1 MLRQQLEPVVKSAA
15 PQSHGLRKVLVGFGL
30 LLGILFS
37 ILIVVVV
44 TNSFENVKQEDPLV
58 TDKEDP
64 PGEWDHKI
72 TEMRETE
79 EFILSLGPHIA
90 RLKYSVLNLELP
102 DRFGRRLFS
111 EELEYN
117 DLSAGGEK
125 KKTDE
130 QKSFAAKR
138 FDWSIASS
146 ISTND
151 PGSLSLWQP
160 FLKDVDY
167 FEHAKF
173 YLIRAKKT
181 GDEHRI
187 RWQADMGFQ
196 GLAQMKNGQ
205 LAWIHGSIDS
215 QWRPDENVDIRKNS
229 ESPQLLTKF
238 ILKEFHTWE
247 IPQTMFSEVLDAVLP
262 DEKALKHVRRS
273 RQEEYCIDRYTMGK
287 NFKPPHE
294 KFEHLSETRHPAVAV
309 VDLDRDGFD
318 DLYIMPQWGKNS
330 FLRNRGDGT
339 FEEIAEDLGL
349 AIENHCSSAAFADFD
364 NDGDYDLFLGRTLKP
379 SMYLQN
385 DGGKFHEKPLKALS
399 PRPGLVSSISVA
411 DYNRDGLLDVF
422 IANYYPFDD
431 PNDAHKFLEQDD
443 FDRFFK
449 IYKQKKHQVTLNR
462 IGPPNRLLVNRGGGR
477 FGIAPGSDNLRLWR
491 NSYQATWADYD
502 GDGDPDLYVANDFAP
517 NNFFRNDDG
526 KFVDIT
532 EETGTSDI
540 GFGMGASSGDY
551 DNDGKQDLYISNM
564 YSKAGRRI
572 TEMIPHLDSR
582 IAQMARGNS
591 LFRNLG
597 PNHKFEKVSGLDHSK
612 LQVEMAGWSWS
623 GQFADF
629 DNDGHLDIYALS
641 GHFSLPKVVELQW
654 GEEGA
659 DL

>member
-1 MLRQQLEPVVKSAA
+1 LDQ
-15 PQSHGLRKVLVGFGL
+15 
-30 LLGILFS
+30 
-37 ILIVVVV
+37 
-44 TNSFENVKQEDPLV
+44 
-58 TDKEDP
+58 
-64 PGEWDHKI
+64 KI
-72 TEMRETE
+72 AEMQETE
-79 EFILSLGPHIA
+79 EFILSLGSHVP
-90 RLKYSVLNLELP
+90 RLKDSILNLTFP
-102 DRFGRRLFS
+102 DDFGLRLFS

-117 DLSAGGEK
+117 DLLAGGD
-125 KKTDE
+125 KTKTE
-130 QKSFAAKR
+130 ERKVFAAKR
-138 FDWSIASS
+138 YDWRVA
-146 ISTND
+146 STNRTHD

-167 FEHAKF
+167 FEQAKF
-173 YLIRAKKT
+173 YIVKAKKT
-181 GDEHRI
+181 GDGHAV

-196 GLAQMKNGQ
+196 GLANMRDGQ
-205 LAWIHGSIDS
+205 LVWIHGSIDS
-215 QWRPDENVDIRKNS
+215 QWKPNPSDDAGKNS

-238 ILKEFHTWE
+238 VLKEFHTWE

-262 DEKALKHVRRS
+262 DEKALKRVRRS
-273 RQEEYCIDRYTMGK
+273 GEEEYSIDLFLGK
-287 NFKPPHE
+287 KQSHPPNESHLASR
-294 KFEHLSETRHPAVAV
+294 KTLGYDDVSFHLSIARHPAVAV

-364 NDGDYDLFLGRTLKP
+364 NDGDYDLFLGRTLVP

-385 DGGKFHEKPLKALS
+385 DGGKFTKKPLDALPTS
-399 PRPGLVSSISVA
+399 PGLVSSVAVA
-411 DYNRDGLLDVF
+411 DYNKDGLLDLF
-422 IANYYPFDD
+422 IANYHSFTGPKHAQKYLAP
-431 PNDAHKFLEQDD
+431 KD
-443 FDRFFK
+443 FKRYME
-449 IYKQKKHQVTLNR
+449 IYEKENRHVTLNR
-462 IGPPNRLLVNRGGGR
+462 LGPPNRLLINRGGGR
-477 FGIAPGSDNLRLWR
+477 FGTAPDSEILQTWR

-540 GFGMGASSGDY
+540 GFGMGVSWGDY
-551 DNDGKQDLYISNM
+551 DNDGRQDLYISNM

-582 IAQMARGNS
+582 ISQMARGNS
-591 LFRNLG
+591 LFHNLG
-597 PNHKFEKVSGLDHSK
+597 SDTKFEKVSGLKSPK
-612 LQVEMAGWSWS
+612 LKVEKAGWSWS

-641 GHFSLPKVVELQW
+641 GYFTLPKIVELQM
-654 GEEGA
+654 GELGA